1 MRETVA
7 VAGTLEDT
15 ELRRSRA
22 PSARRRFGTRL
33 YGLLLIAVLLLFWEI
48 SSRLGWIVSAY
59 WPPVSTIFAAAI
71 TQLAG
76 GEMLTSLAA
85 TLRRAAIGYVT
96 GAVVGVSLGILLGRS
111 RLLRIA
117 LLPLIEIVRPIP
129 TPAVIPPLI
138 LFLGVDDTLKI
149 FIVSLASF
157 FPVFTNTLAG
167 VATVDDTLMQTARTF
182 QTGWLRTL
190 RCVLLP
196 ATLPAISAGLRTAT
210 SLALVVAVLA
220 EMIAGSSGIGYYLV
234 QMQYALRPDLMYA
247 GVLYLAITGYLLNR
261 MFLVFEARL
270 IPWMGK
276 T

>member
-7 VAGTLEDT
+7 VAGALEDT

-22 PSARRRFGTRL
+22 SSARRRFGTRL
-33 YGLLLIAVLLLFWEI
+33 YGLLLIAVLLLFWEV

-71 TQLAG
+71 KQLAG

-167 VATVDDTLMQTARTF
+167 VATIDDTLMQTARTF

-247 GVLYLAITGYLLNR
+247 AVLYLAVTGYLLNR
-261 MFLVFEARL
+261 MFLVLEARL